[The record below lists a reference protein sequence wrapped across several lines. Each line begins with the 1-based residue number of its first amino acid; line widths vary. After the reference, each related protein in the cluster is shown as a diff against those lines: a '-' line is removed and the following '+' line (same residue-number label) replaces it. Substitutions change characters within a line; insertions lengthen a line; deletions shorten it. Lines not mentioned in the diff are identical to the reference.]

1 MWSTQGHF
9 ESLSE
14 KPDRRAHARSHSP
27 GLAYVEMGEENGGI
41 ALNISEGGLA
51 VTVAETLMS
60 DYFPSIRFQ
69 LPKSDGWI
77 EASGQVAWVSASKKG
92 AGIQF
97 ADLTDGDR
105 EKIREWVATKDSA
118 GGEIKGTSEIVDE
131 RDKDFL
137 GIRGASKLAK
147 RIRKLEVLDEAD
159 EAKFAVMFPSEESLT
174 NARERGRLAPD
185 IGPRIAEQNS
195 RNVLRFSGQTSER
208 GGGTGA
214 SAIIERADDELA
226 QPDMAAALS
235 HDIYFAEDEM
245 LRPADF
251 PKENPFPSTCVD
263 ESCEGEQQ
271 RARESEL
278 SQRKS
283 ARSELSHNNSAKNES
298 LQPDNSPEENPLH
311 ATQADGSFETE
322 ERAASW
328 QGQELP
334 AYMSLDEAD
343 LMQQL
348 VLHRKNQAAMLL
360 REEVP
365 EISPE
370 HRSGWFLLAGAI
382 VCFVVGI
389 AVGDRFFNRSLG
401 HDEQL
406 EQRSGSS
413 VASSRAAT
421 PAEKDSAASNVVSE
435 NAHKSTDASSSNS
448 TDAPLSNSADTAT
461 RDSPADGNS
470 SSQTRGAHGGAP
482 TARPGELAA
491 YPKNGDGKNSLA
503 ENTQQQQADGSAPA
517 NTSSRN
523 SAADVSRNG
532 SGNSSN
538 NSLSSDA
545 PTSSLASKPRE
556 KPETSTHQNSGTPL
570 TSVTKPRQTEASASS
585 PAEAATTQT
594 VQPFSEIQ
602 GPIFVTAP
610 DEKNGPSR
618 LTLAEQAV
626 SASPMLA
633 VTAQRSVL
641 VPAQP
646 GPASGHRPERLQVGV
661 LIYHVDPQV
670 PAAGDQKEMAGTV
683 KVRATVGKGGDV
695 VDVKPISGPMPL
707 IPAVVQAVREW
718 RYTVTLLDGHP
729 LGAEED
735 VVVKFRPIG
744 QQSL

>member
-9 ESLSE
+9 ESLPE
-14 KPDRRAHARSHSP
+14 KPDRRAHARSHSL
-27 GLAYVEMGEENGGI
+27 GLAYVEMSGENGGI
-41 ALNISEGGLA
+41 ALNISEDGLA
-51 VTVAETLMS
+51 VTMAEMLMS

-69 LPKSDGWI
+69 LPKSDVWI
-77 EASGQVAWVSASKKG
+77 ETSGQVAWANDSKKG

-97 ADLTDGDR
+97 VDVADSDR
-105 EKIREWVATKDSA
+105 EKIREWIATKDFA
-118 GGEIKGTSEIVDE
+118 NGPVQGTSEPIRG
-131 RDKDFL
+131 RDIEFL
-137 GIRGASKLAK
+137 GIRSASKLPM
-147 RIRKLEVLDEAD
+147 KLEALSEAD
-159 EAKFAVMFPSEESLT
+159 EAKFAGMFPSEKTLSNAHHEPEGLT
-174 NARERGRLAPD
+174 RDTE
-185 IGPRIAEQNS
+185 PRVAEKNS
-195 RNVLRFSGQTSER
+195 RNVLSFLARNSER
-208 GGGTGA
+208 D
-214 SAIIERADDELA
+214 ERTDAPATVEPADNELT
-226 QPDMAAALS
+226 QPDMAKALS
-235 HDIYFAEDEM
+235 NYIYSAEDE
-245 LRPADF
+245 
-251 PKENPFPSTCVD
+251 T
-263 ESCEGEQQ
+263 
-271 RARESEL
+271 
-278 SQRKS
+278 
-283 ARSELSHNNSAKNES
+283 
-298 LQPDNSPEENPLH
+298 LQPASFPEENSFR
-311 ATQADGSFETE
+311 ATQADESFETE

-328 QGQELP
+328 QEQELP
-334 AYMSLDEAD
+334 AYMSLEEAD

-348 VLHRKNQAAMLL
+348 ELHRKNQAAMLL
-360 REEVP
+360 REQAP

-389 AVGDRFFNRSLG
+389 AVGGRFFNRSLG

-421 PAEKDSAASNVVSE
+421 PAEKDSAASNIVSE
-435 NAHKSTDASSSNS
+435 NAQKSTDASSSNS

-461 RDSPADGNS
+461 SDSPADGNS

-491 YPKNGDGKNSLA
+491 YSKNGDGKNSLA
-503 ENTQQQQADGSAPA
+503 ENTQQQADGSAPA

-538 NSLSSDA
+538 NSLFSDA

-570 TSVTKPRQTEASASS
+570 MSVTKPRQTEASASS

-594 VQPFSEIQ
+594 VEPFSEIQ
-602 GPIFVTAP
+602 GPILVTAP
-610 DEKNGPSR
+610 DEKNSPSR

-626 SASPMLA
+626 SASPTLA
-633 VTAQRSVL
+633 VTAQRSIL

-670 PAAGDQKEMAGTV
+670 PAAVDQKEMAGTV

-718 RYTVTLLDGHP
+718 RYTVTLLDGQP

-735 VVVKFRPIG
+735 VVVEFRPIG
-744 QQSL
+744 

>member
-1 MWSTQGHF
+1 MGMWSTQGYF
-9 ESLSE
+9 ESLLE

-27 GLAYVEMGEENGGI
+27 GLAYMEMGGENGGI

-51 VTVAETLMS
+51 VTVAEILMA

-77 EASGQVAWVSASKKG
+77 EASGKVAWVSVSKKG

-97 ADLTDGDR
+97 VDLTDGNR

-131 RDKDFL
+131 RDKDFS
-137 GIRGASKLAK
+137 GIRGATKLPK
-147 RIRKLEVLDEAD
+147 TIRKLEVLSEAD
-159 EAKFAVMFPSEESLT
+159 EARFAVMFPSEESLT

-185 IGPRIAEQNS
+185 IEPRIAEQNS
-195 RNVLRFSGQTSER
+195 RNVLRFSGQTSEH

-214 SAIIERADDELA
+214 SAIIVRADDELT

-235 HDIYFAEDEM
+235 HDIHYAEDET
-245 LRPADF
+245 LWPADF
-251 PKENPFPSTCVD
+251 PKENPFPATCID

-271 RARESEL
+271 RASESEL
-278 SQRKS
+278 AQRKS
-283 ARSELSHNNSAKNES
+283 AKLELSHNNSAKHES
-298 LQPDNSPEENPLH
+298 LQPDSSREENPLH

-322 ERAASW
+322 ERAASREE
-328 QGQELP
+328 QELP
-334 AYMSLDEAD
+334 AYMSLEEAD

-348 VLHRKNQAAMLL
+348 ELHRKNQAAMLL

-389 AVGDRFFNRSLG
+389 AVGDRFFNRLPG

-406 EQRSGSS
+406 QQRSGAS

-421 PAEKDSAASNVVSE
+421 PAEKDSGASNIVSE
-435 NAHKSTDASSSNS
+435 NAQKSTDASSSNS
-448 TDAPLSNSADTAT
+448 TDTPLTNSADTAT
-461 RDSPADGNS
+461 SNSLDDGNS

-482 TARPGELAA
+482 TATPGEPAA
-491 YPKNGDGKNSLA
+491 DTKNGDAKNSLA
-503 ENTQQQQADGSAPA
+503 EDTQQQANGSAPA

-538 NSLSSDA
+538 NLLSSDV
-545 PTSSLASKPRE
+545 PTSGLASKPRE
-556 KPETSTHQNSGTPL
+556 KPEISTHQDSGTPL

-594 VQPFSEIQ
+594 VEPFSKIQ
-602 GPIFVTAP
+602 GPILVTAP
-610 DEKNGPSR
+610 DQKNGPFR

-626 SASPMLA
+626 SASPTLA
-633 VTAQRSVL
+633 VSAQRSVL

-695 VDVKPISGPMPL
+695 ADVKPISGPMPL

-718 RYTVTLLDGHP
+718 RYTVTLLDGQP
-729 LGAEED
+729 LGTEED
-735 VVVKFRPIG
+735 VVVKFRPKG
-744 QQSL
+744 